1 MKYISRLLEATL
13 DEYIGFFPAIAVL
26 GPRQSGKSTLIKE
39 YSYVL
44 KYILYISKKHF
55 NVYDSE

>member
-39 YSYVL
+39 YL
-44 KYILYISKKHF
+44 KKVNLAYI
-55 NVYDSE
+55 